1 MSLHLHNCFQLLQ
14 MLQVQWMVTD
24 DNDNGYM
31 MMIMMPFTF
40 FMIWLQPIDITAA
53 VDKSIDSHTTPSK

>member
-1 MSLHLHNCFQLLQ
+1 